1 MHPQQG
7 MDQLPEHFDDMNLE
21 RNNKQVSRG
30 AEMNPNIFNKEPGG
44 LAGNPQGHQ
53 GQQANSPSSRIVGP
67 SQTLG
72 VGSQTLDAGH
82 GYLPTPIVP
91 PSGRSPSHP
100 SPHSSL
106 VNHCLDPKT
115 PTRSGS
121 SYLEHISPLRFPTG
135 QPSSRRPSF
144 QSMSNFAHSNMDNT
158 AEGSGGVSDSSGA
171 EDNGGVSTTVGFQNT
186 GGASD
191 SSGTEDSGGVSTTV
205 GFHNIGGASMSVNSQ
220 INEGASMHNTSQDI
234 GVANMNDTTQSNAGA
249 VMNVAPDGGQA
260 APRNIPS
267 QVQLPAN
274 RQHATSQRYGSHR
287 TPGGNG
293 LRRMNSTPVMVSRPM
308 FNPSPGVGSVHIPSH
323 PVPTA
328 PTLSAAAVDPAND
341 EANGFFN
348 TL

>member
-7 MDQLPEHFDDMNLE
+7 IDQLPEHVDDMNLE
-21 RNNKQVSRG
+21 RNTKQVSQG

-44 LAGNPQGHQ
+44 LVGNGQGHQ
-53 GQQANSPSSRIVGP
+53 GQQAYSPSSRTVGP

-72 VGSQTLDAGH
+72 VGSQTLDAGC
-82 GYLPTPIVP
+82 GYLPTPIAP
-91 PSGRSPSHP
+91 PSGRTPSTP

-106 VNHCLDPKT
+106 LNQRLDPKT

-121 SYLEHISPLRFPTG
+121 GYLEHISPLRFPTG
-135 QPSSRRPSF
+135 QPLGRRSSF
-144 QSMSNFAHSNMDNT
+144 HSMSNIAQSNMDKT

-171 EDNGGVSTTVGFQNT
+171 EDNGGVSTTVGFQNI
-186 GGASD
+186 GDASD
-191 SSGTEDSGGVSTTV
+191 SSGAEDNGGVSTTV
-205 GFHNIGGASMSVNSQ
+205 GFQNIGGASMSVNSQ
-220 INEGASMHNTSQDI
+220 GNEGASMHNTSQDI
-234 GVANMNDTTQSNAGA
+234 GVASMNDPAQSNAGA
-249 VMNVAPDGGQA
+249 VMNVAPDSGQA
-260 APRNIPS
+260 APRNITS
-267 QVQLPAN
+267 QAQLPAN
-274 RQHATSQRYGSHR
+274 RQHATGQRYGSHR
-287 TPGGNG
+287 IPGGHG

-328 PTLSAAAVDPAND
+328 PTLSAATVDPAND